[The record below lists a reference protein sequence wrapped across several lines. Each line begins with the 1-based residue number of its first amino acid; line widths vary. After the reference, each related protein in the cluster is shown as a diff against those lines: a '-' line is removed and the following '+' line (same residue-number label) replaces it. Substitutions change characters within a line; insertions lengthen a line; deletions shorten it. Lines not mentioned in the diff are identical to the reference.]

1 MEAPMQH
8 RFTPTTLLI
17 TGGLLLWVAVFVFLY
32 TFAAVAC
39 ARRFAHIDII
49 GLPLIPSVS
58 IAVCALGATINL
70 YLVRRGWRDHR
81 QTSLD
86 EHSRFLGFVTL
97 ATSALGLVA
106 LLMLALPPLLIE
118 ACNR

>member
-1 MEAPMQH
+1 MRH
-8 RFTPTTLLI
+8 RFAPTTFLI
-17 TGGLLLWVAVFVFLY
+17 TGGLLLWTAVFAFLY
-32 TFAAVAC
+32 IFAAVAC
-39 ARRFAHIDII
+39 ARRFAHVDIV
-49 GLPLIPSVS
+49 GLPLIPTVSV
-58 IAVCALGATINL
+58 AVCALGSTVNL
-70 YLVRRGWRDHR
+70 YLVRRGWRDYR
-81 QTSLD
+81 RTALD